1 MKKILILL
9 IMILSLTG
17 CKDYIEINDLAILT
31 GIVIDYTD
39 NMYEITAQLIVN
51 DKKSNTEVFTTKS
64 SSINEAIAELSKLSN
79 KEVFISHLKVLIVTD
94 NIIKNNIDFK
104 DYFLRSSKSKMNF
117 YVYVINKDIK
127 DKVLTIYKDTDGS
140 AIYLEKMMKFNQN
153 IFSSSTP
160 LKFSEYAF
168 YSLEKGYDKSYVNKW
183 LNYDKDVPGSGVY
196 ENNIKESVNYLSSTY
211 YCEDII
217 DDIKNINCDKNSTN
231 YKISLLSLYD
241 YYKAGGKSSFL
252 NNGETFYLGTL
263 NKDNHNYYITSDGE
277 VSINEIS
284 TKTYAVR
291 PVITIISSSVLL
303 GGKGTKDDPYR
314 ILEIKPSTLEDTTI
328 NTYVSFSN
336 QVFKVIDNST
346 DATKVALN
354 GVIKENDIDVV
365 KSFGGKNNKYSN
377 SKNTVGYYLNNT
389 YLKTLDSK
397 NIIKSNWY
405 IGALSLDNLD
415 YSNEKNTKVNLSV
428 GMLSL
433 GDMFVGDINNV
444 LTLSRGIESD
454 QIINVINK
462 EGNFYGD
469 FITSK
474 YNLRPALY
482 LNNELKITGGNGT
495 FDAPYELGVSDEK
508 GQE

>member
-1 MKKILILL
+1 MTRRRLKITPVLVTLNVLVLLL
-9 IMILSLTG
+9 IVAFYGTRMIKYYLKENGKSNNKDNTVLLVDTVLKKQSYVDLTKG
-17 CKDYIEINDLAILT
+17 LIFDEEKNEYRYLGDVDDNYLEYS
-31 GIVIDYTD
+31 GIVYRIIGIDKD
-39 NMYEITAQLIVN
+39 
-51 DKKSNTEVFTTKS
+51 
-64 SSINEAIAELSKLSN
+64 
-79 KEVFISHLKVLIVTD
+79 
-94 NIIKNNIDFK
+94 NNIKVISD
-104 DYFLRSSKSKMNF
+104 KS
-117 YVYVINKDIK
+117 V
-127 DKVLTIYKDTDGS
+127 T
-140 AIYLEKMMKFNQN
+140 MM
-153 IFSSSTP
+153 
-160 LKFSEYAF
+160 
-168 YSLEKGYDKSYVNKW
+168 YSGLEKGYDKSYVNKW

-196 ENNIKESVNYLSSTY
+196 ENNINESVNFLASTY

-217 DDIKNINCDKNSTN
+217 DDIKNITCDKNSTN

-284 TKTYAVR
+284 TRTYAVR
-291 PVITIISSSVLL
+291 PVITISSSSVLL
-303 GGKGTKDDPYR
+303 GGNGTKDDPYK
-314 ILEIKPSTLEDTTI
+314 ILDIKPSTLEEATI

-354 GVIKENDIDVV
+354 GVIKENDTDVV

-397 NIIKSNWY
+397 NIVKSNWY
-405 IGALSLDNLD
+405 IGTLSLDNLD
-415 YSNEKNTKVNLSV
+415 YNNEKNTKVNLSV

-444 LTLSRGIESD
+444 FTLSRGIESD
-454 QIINVINK
+454 QIINVIN
-462 EGNFYGD
+462 EDGNFYGD

-474 YNLRPALY
+474 YNVRPSLY

-495 FDAPYELGVSDEK
+495 FDAPYELGVSDEEK

>member
-1 MKKILILL
+1 MTRRRLKITPVLVTLNVLVLLL
-9 IMILSLTG
+9 IVAFYGTRMIKYYLKENGKS
-17 CKDYIEINDLAILT
+17 
-31 GIVIDYTD
+31 
-39 NMYEITAQLIVN
+39 N
-51 DKKSNTEVFTTKS
+51 DK
-64 SSINEAIAELSKLSN
+64 
-79 KEVFISHLKVLIVTD
+79 D
-94 NIIKNNIDFK
+94 NIVLLVDTVLKKQSYVDLTKGLIFDEEKNEYRYLGEVDDNYLEYSGILYRIIGID
-104 DYFLRSSKSKMNF
+104 
-117 YVYVINKDIK
+117 K
-127 DKVLTIYKDTDGS
+127 DKNIKVISDKSVT
-140 AIYLEKMMKFNQN
+140 MM
-153 IFSSSTP
+153 
-160 LKFSEYAF
+160 
-168 YSLEKGYDKSYVNKW
+168 YSGLEKGYDKSYVNKW
-183 LNYDKDVPGSGVY
+183 LNYDKDVSGSGVY

-217 DDIKNINCDKNSTN
+217 DDIKNITCDKNTTN
-231 YKISLLSLYD
+231 YKITLLSLYD

-284 TKTYAVR
+284 TRTYAVR

-303 GGKGTKDDPYR
+303 SGKGTKDDPYK

-474 YNLRPALY
+474 YNVRPALY

>member
-1 MKKILILL
+1 MTRRRLKITPVLVTLNVLVLLL
-9 IMILSLTG
+9 IVAFYGTRMIKYYLKENGKSNDKDNTVLLVDTVLKKQSYVDLTKG
-17 CKDYIEINDLAILT
+17 LIFDEEKNEYRYLGEVDDNYLEYS
-31 GIVIDYTD
+31 GIVYRIIGIDKEKNIKVISDKSVTM
-39 NMYEITAQLIVN
+39 MY
-51 DKKSNTEVFTTKS
+51 S
-64 SSINEAIAELSKLSN
+64 
-79 KEVFISHLKVLIVTD
+79 
-94 NIIKNNIDFK
+94 
-104 DYFLRSSKSKMNF
+104 
-117 YVYVINKDIK
+117 
-127 DKVLTIYKDTDGS
+127 G
-140 AIYLEKMMKFNQN
+140 
-153 IFSSSTP
+153 
-160 LKFSEYAF
+160 
-168 YSLEKGYDKSYVNKW
+168 LEKGYDKSYVNKW
-183 LNYDKDVPGSGVY
+183 LNYDKDVSGSGVY

-217 DDIKNINCDKNSTN
+217 DDIKNITCDKNTTN

-252 NNGETFYLGTL
+252 NNGDTFYLGTL

-284 TKTYAVR
+284 TRTYAVR

-303 GGKGTKDDPYR
+303 SGKGTKDDPYK

-474 YNLRPALY
+474 YNVRPALY

>member
-1 MKKILILL
+1 MTRRRLKITPVLVTLNVLVLLL
-9 IMILSLTG
+9 IVAFYGTRMIKYYLKENGKS
-17 CKDYIEINDLAILT
+17 
-31 GIVIDYTD
+31 
-39 NMYEITAQLIVN
+39 N
-51 DKKSNTEVFTTKS
+51 DK
-64 SSINEAIAELSKLSN
+64 
-79 KEVFISHLKVLIVTD
+79 D
-94 NIIKNNIDFK
+94 NIVLLVDTVLKKQSYVDLTKGLIFDEEKNEYRYLGEVDDN
-104 DYFLRSSKSKMNF
+104 
-117 YVYVINKDIK
+117 
-127 DKVLTIYKDTDGS
+127 
-140 AIYLEKMMKFNQN
+140 YLEYSGILYRIIGIDKEKNIKVISDKSVTMM
-153 IFSSSTP
+153 
-160 LKFSEYAF
+160 
-168 YSLEKGYDKSYVNKW
+168 YSGLEKGYDKSYVNKW
-183 LNYDKDVPGSGVY
+183 LNYDKDVSGSGVY

-217 DDIKNINCDKNSTN
+217 DDIKNITCDKNTTN

-252 NNGETFYLGTL
+252 NNGDTFYLGTL

-284 TKTYAVR
+284 TRTYAVR

-303 GGKGTKDDPYR
+303 SGKGTKDDPYK

-415 YSNEKNTKVNLSV
+415 YSNEKNTKINLSV

-474 YNLRPALY
+474 YNVRPALY